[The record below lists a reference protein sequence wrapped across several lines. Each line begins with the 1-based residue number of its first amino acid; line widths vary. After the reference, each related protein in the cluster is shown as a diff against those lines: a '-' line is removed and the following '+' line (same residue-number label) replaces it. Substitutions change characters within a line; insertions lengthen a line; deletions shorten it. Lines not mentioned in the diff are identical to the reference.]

1 MKHAMQHALAA
12 GVADSVVSRRLGARL
27 TLAPLLR
34 LRSRLDSYTNGNVVG
49 VRIAAQDSYKA
60 VQVTATTM
68 SSLYESN
75 SARSAWTGAAVV
87 RAPSRGY

>member
-34 LRSRLDSYTNGNVVG
+34 LRSRLDSYSNDNVV
-49 VRIAAQDSYKA
+49 A
-60 VQVTATTM
+60 V
-68 SSLYESN
+68 
-75 SARSAWTGAAVV
+75 
-87 RAPSRGY
+87 